1 LEDGKKLFF
10 RGVLLMKTDDI
21 PKKWDEIKWPDP
33 YTLDPKCIKCGISI
47 KKLTGY
53 VCASPNCPT
62 FLQTTC

>member
-1 LEDGKKLFF
+1 
-10 RGVLLMKTDDI
+10 MKTDDI